1 MIHYEVNLEPRF
13 SFPEFV
19 EAFNAG
25 FIRKVGGEWTGNL
38 DAFHDY
44 LSWPDEDE
52 YELTVAGWDGCRS
65 MLSTE
70 RAGEHN
76 LLAIF
81 TEIFERNPHVKLNL
95 L

>member
-1 MIHYEVNLEPRF
+1 MIRYEVKLEPRF

-19 EAFNAG
+19 EAFNVG
-25 FIRKVGGEWTGNL
+25 FIRKVGGEWNGNL

-44 LSWPDEDE
+44 LSWPDGAE
-52 YELTVAGWDGCRS
+52 YELDVTGWDGCRP
-65 MLSTE
+65 MLSAAT
-70 RAGEHN
+70 AGGQC

-81 TEIFERNPHVKLNL
+81 TDIFNSNPHVKLNL